1 MSDKVIVTYFL
12 LAILILYMKL
22 GGNDDSMDLFDVG
35 FIVYIYNILYIINI
49 YIFINIYII
58 YYIYYIYI
66 LYIYICINIF
76 VYIFTNLYIV
86 KSPLYLCPI
95 KLL

>member
-49 YIFINIYII
+49 YIYKYIYIIYYII

-66 LYIYICINIF
+66 YIF
-76 VYIFTNLYIV
+76 VLI
-86 KSPLYLCPI
+86 YLCI
-95 KLL
+95 SSLIYTSLNLHYMYVR

>member
-22 GGNDDSMDLFDVG
+22 GGNDDSMDLVDVG

-49 YIFINIYII
+49 YIYK
-58 YYIYYIYI
+58 YIYNILYI
-66 LYIYICINIF
+66 LYIF
-76 VYIFTNLYIV
+76 VLI
-86 KSPLYLCPI
+86 YLCI
-95 KLL
+95 SSLIYTSLNLHYIYVR